1 MPNPNTLKIGDRICI
16 ICIPENDLQAFESG
30 SSYLLETINVLKWMI
45 GKEFTV
51 SWIDADGKPWVEV
64 DYPDSSGAQ
73 HSVAIMDQKS
83 WLKV

>member
-1 MPNPNTLKIGDRICI
+1 
-16 ICIPENDLQAFESG
+16 
-30 SSYLLETINVLKWMI
+30 MI